1 MSVAEIILQ
10 QLGGQRFIAMTGASH
25 FVADDNSLRMRLPK
39 NGSKANFL
47 TITLDEGRD
56 TYSMRFFYY
65 KMGRISLK
73 TGKTIP
79 DVEREIAFYTSVYA
93 EDLER
98 LFTETTHMR
107 TRL

>member
-1 MSVAEIILQ
+1 MSVPETILQ

-25 FVADDNSLRMRLPK
+25 FVADGNSLRMRLPK
-39 NGSKANFL
+39 NESKANFL

-73 TGKTIP
+73 TGKMIP
-79 DVEREIAFYTSVYA
+79 DVEREIAAYTDVYA

-98 LFTETTHMR
+98 FFTDTTHMH
-107 TRL
+107 TYL